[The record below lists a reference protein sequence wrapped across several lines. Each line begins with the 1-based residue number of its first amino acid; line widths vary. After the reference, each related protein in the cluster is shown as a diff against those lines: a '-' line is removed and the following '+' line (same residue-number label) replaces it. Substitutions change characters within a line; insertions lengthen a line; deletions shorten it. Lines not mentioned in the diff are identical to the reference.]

1 MERKIG
7 FGQAL
12 KLYWKNYVNFTGRS
26 RRSEYWFM
34 VLWHIIFLSPAI
46 VIGFTS
52 GISAFL
58 MIFDGS
64 RGATES
70 TDSALGLRM
79 LLFLLSIIYAGIY
92 SIVTFIPN
100 WAILI
105 RRFHDTGRTMIMP
118 LVYFGISLIAN
129 VVNFVI
135 EQNDP
140 NETNI
145 LTNII
150 LIVFGL
156 LNLGLGIYMI
166 VIACLDSERKTNKY
180 GSSHKYGQHIQSSDH
195 TQSNHSNSFNTEA
208 FQNDDRHSQQFKYDV
223 ESVDESKKQ
232 EIKQDDFK
240 Y

>member
-46 VIGFTS
+46 IVGLIGFCMLIAS
-52 GISAFL
+52 VS
-58 MIFDGS
+58 
-64 RGATES
+64 GATG
-70 TDSALGLRM
+70 SAIGLSAI
-79 LLFLLSIIYAGIY
+79 LLLLSIIYACIY
-92 SIVTFIPN
+92 SIATFIPN

-105 RRFHDTGRTMIMP
+105 RRFHDTGRTMVMP
-118 LVYFGISLIAN
+118 LVYLGISLIAN

-140 NETNI
+140 NETNTI
-145 LTNII
+145 TSII

-166 VIACLDSERKTNKY
+166 VIACFDSERKTNKY

-195 TQSNHSNSFNTEA
+195 TQNNHSNSFNTESV
-208 FQNDDRHSQQFKYDV
+208 QNDDCHSQQFKHDV
-223 ESVDESKKQ
+223 ESFDESNKQ
-232 EIKQDDFK
+232 ENKQDDFK

>member
-46 VIGFTS
+46 IVGFIGLCMLIASVSETT
-52 GISAFL
+52 GSAIGL
-58 MIFDGS
+58 
-64 RGATES
+64 
-70 TDSALGLRM
+70 SAI
-79 LLFLLSIIYAGIY
+79 LLLLSIIYMCIY
-92 SIVTFIPN
+92 SIATFIPN

-105 RRFHDTGRTMIMP
+105 RRFHDTGRTMVMP
-118 LVYFGISLIAN
+118 LVYLGISLIAN
-129 VVNFVI
+129 VVNFVF
-135 EQNDP
+135 EQNDSS
-140 NETNI
+140 ETNI
-145 LTNII
+145 ITSII
-150 LIVFGL
+150 LLVFGL
-156 LNLGLGIYMI
+156 LNLGLGIYII

-195 TQSNHSNSFNTEA
+195 TQNNHSNSFNTESV
-208 FQNDDRHSQQFKYDV
+208 QNNERHSQQFKHDV
-223 ESVDESKKQ
+223 ESFDESKNP
-232 EIKQDDFK
+232 ENKQDDFK

>member
-46 VIGFTS
+46 IVGFIGFCMLIAS
-52 GISAFL
+52 VS
-58 MIFDGS
+58 
-64 RGATES
+64 GATG
-70 TDSALGLRM
+70 SAIGLSAI
-79 LLFLLSIIYAGIY
+79 LLLLSIIYACIY
-92 SIVTFIPN
+92 SIATFIPN

-105 RRFHDTGRTMIMP
+105 RRFHDTGRTMVMP
-118 LVYFGISLIAN
+118 LVYLGISLIAN

-140 NETNI
+140 NETNTI
-145 LTNII
+145 TSII

-166 VIACLDSERKTNKY
+166 VIACFDSERKTNKY
-180 GSSHKYGQHIQSSDH
+180 GSSHKYGQYIQSSDY
-195 TQSNHSNSFNTEA
+195 TQNNHSNSFNTESV
-208 FQNDDRHSQQFKYDV
+208 QNDDRHSQQFKHDV
-223 ESVDESKKQ
+223 ESFDESKKQ
-232 EIKQDDFK
+232 ENKQDDFK

>member
-46 VIGFTS
+46 VIGFT
-52 GISAFL
+52 
-58 MIFDGS
+58 
-64 RGATES
+64 
-70 TDSALGLRM
+70 GLFM
-79 LLFLLSIIYAGIY
+79 LLASASGTADSTIGLSVLLLLLSIIYACIY
-92 SIVTFIPN
+92 SIATFIPN

-105 RRFHDTGRTMIMP
+105 RRFHDTGRTMVMP
-118 LVYFGISLIAN
+118 LVYLGISLVAN

-145 LTNII
+145 ITSII

-195 TQSNHSNSFNTEA
+195 TQSNHSNSFNTESV
-208 FQNDDRHSQQFKYDV
+208 QNDDRHSQQFKHDV
-223 ESVDESKKQ
+223 ETFDENKKQ
-232 EIKQDDFK
+232 DYKQDDFK

>member
-34 VLWHIIFLSPAI
+34 VLWHLIFLSPAI
-46 VIGFTS
+46 IVGFIGFCMLIASVS
-52 GISAFL
+52 GTTGSAIGL
-58 MIFDGS
+58 
-64 RGATES
+64 
-70 TDSALGLRM
+70 SAI
-79 LLFLLSIIYAGIY
+79 LLLLSIIYACIY
-92 SIVTFIPN
+92 SIATFIPN

-105 RRFHDTGRTMIMP
+105 RRFHDTGRTMVMP
-118 LVYFGISLIAN
+118 LVYLGISLIAN
-129 VVNFVI
+129 VANFVI

-145 LTNII
+145 VTSTII
-150 LIVFGL
+150 IVFGL
-156 LNLGLGIYMI
+156 LNLVLGIYMI

-195 TQSNHSNSFNTEA
+195 TQSNYSNSFNTESV
-208 FQNDDRHSQQFKYDV
+208 QNEDRHSQQFKHDV
-223 ESVDESKKQ
+223 ESFDESKKQ
-232 EIKQDDFK
+232 ENKQDNFK

>member
-12 KLYWKNYVNFTGRS
+12 KLYWKNYVNFTGRA

-46 VIGFTS
+46 IVGFIGFCMLIAS
-52 GISAFL
+52 VS
-58 MIFDGS
+58 
-64 RGATES
+64 GATG
-70 TDSALGLRM
+70 SAIGLSAI
-79 LLFLLSIIYAGIY
+79 LLLLSIIYACIY
-92 SIVTFIPN
+92 SIATFIPN

-105 RRFHDTGRTMIMP
+105 RRFHDTGRTMVMP
-118 LVYFGISLIAN
+118 LVYLGISLIAN
-129 VVNFVI
+129 VANFVI

-140 NETNI
+140 NETNTI
-145 LTNII
+145 TSII

-166 VIACLDSERKTNKY
+166 VIACFDSERKTNKY
-180 GSSHKYGQHIQSSDH
+180 GSSHKYGQHIQSSDY
-195 TQSNHSNSFNTEA
+195 TQNNHSNSFNTESV
-208 FQNDDRHSQQFKYDV
+208 QNDDRHSQQFKHDV
-223 ESVDESKKQ
+223 ESFDESNKQ
-232 EIKQDDFK
+232 ENKQDDFK

>member
-12 KLYWKNYVNFTGRS
+12 KLYWKNYVNFTGRA

-46 VIGFTS
+46 IVGFIGFCMLIAS
-52 GISAFL
+52 VS
-58 MIFDGS
+58 
-64 RGATES
+64 GATG
-70 TDSALGLRM
+70 SAIGLSAI
-79 LLFLLSIIYAGIY
+79 LLLLSIIYACIY
-92 SIVTFIPN
+92 SIATFIPN

-105 RRFHDTGRTMIMP
+105 RRFHDTGRTMVMP
-118 LVYFGISLIAN
+118 LVYLGISLIAN
-129 VVNFVI
+129 VANFVI

-140 NETNI
+140 NETNTI
-145 LTNII
+145 TSII

-166 VIACLDSERKTNKY
+166 VIACFDSERKTNKY
-180 GSSHKYGQHIQSSDH
+180 GSSHKYGQHIQSSDY
-195 TQSNHSNSFNTEA
+195 TQNNHSNSFNTESV
-208 FQNDDRHSQQFKYDV
+208 QNDDRHSQQFKHDV
-223 ESVDESKKQ
+223 ESFDESKKQ
-232 EIKQDDFK
+232 ENKQDDFK

>member
-12 KLYWKNYVNFTGRS
+12 KLYWKNYLNFTGRS

-46 VIGFTS
+46 IVGFIGFCMLIAS
-52 GISAFL
+52 VS
-58 MIFDGS
+58 
-64 RGATES
+64 GATG
-70 TDSALGLRM
+70 SAIGLSAI
-79 LLFLLSIIYAGIY
+79 LLLLSIIYACIY
-92 SIVTFIPN
+92 SIATFIPN

-105 RRFHDTGRTMIMP
+105 RRFHDTGRTMVMP
-118 LVYFGISLIAN
+118 LVYLGISLIAN

-140 NETNI
+140 NETNTI
-145 LTNII
+145 TSII

-166 VIACLDSERKTNKY
+166 VIACFDSERKTNKY
-180 GSSHKYGQHIQSSDH
+180 GSSHKYGQHIQSSDY
-195 TQSNHSNSFNTEA
+195 TQNNHSNSFNTESV
-208 FQNDDRHSQQFKYDV
+208 QNDDRHSQQFKHDV
-223 ESVDESKKQ
+223 ESFDESKKQ
-232 EIKQDDFK
+232 ENKQDDFK

>member
-46 VIGFTS
+46 VIGFT
-52 GISAFL
+52 
-58 MIFDGS
+58 
-64 RGATES
+64 
-70 TDSALGLRM
+70 GLFM
-79 LLFLLSIIYAGIY
+79 LLASASGTADSTIGLSVLLLLLSIIYACIY
-92 SIVTFIPN
+92 SIATFIPN

-105 RRFHDTGRTMIMP
+105 RRFHDTGRTMVMP
-118 LVYFGISLIAN
+118 LVYLGISLIAN

-135 EQNDP
+135 EKNDP

-145 LTNII
+145 ITSII

-195 TQSNHSNSFNTEA
+195 TQSNHSNSFNTESV
-208 FQNDDRHSQQFKYDV
+208 QNDDRHSQQFKHDV
-223 ESVDESKKQ
+223 KTFDESKKQ
-232 EIKQDDFK
+232 ENKQDDFK

>member
-46 VIGFTS
+46 IVGFIGFCMLIAS
-52 GISAFL
+52 VS
-58 MIFDGS
+58 
-64 RGATES
+64 GATG
-70 TDSALGLRM
+70 SAIGLSAI
-79 LLFLLSIIYAGIY
+79 LLLLSIIYACIY
-92 SIVTFIPN
+92 SIATFIPN

-105 RRFHDTGRTMIMP
+105 RRFHDTGRTMVMP
-118 LVYFGISLIAN
+118 LVYLGISLIAN

-140 NETNI
+140 NETNTI
-145 LTNII
+145 TSII

-166 VIACLDSERKTNKY
+166 VIACFDSERKTNKY
-180 GSSHKYGQHIQSSDH
+180 GSSHKYGQHIQSSDY
-195 TQSNHSNSFNTEA
+195 TQNNHSNSFNTESV
-208 FQNDDRHSQQFKYDV
+208 QNDDRHSQQFKHDV
-223 ESVDESKKQ
+223 ESFDESKNP
-232 EIKQDDFK
+232 ENKQDDFK

>member
-46 VIGFTS
+46 IVGFIGFCMLIAS
-52 GISAFL
+52 VS
-58 MIFDGS
+58 
-64 RGATES
+64 GATG
-70 TDSALGLRM
+70 SAIGLSAI
-79 LLFLLSIIYAGIY
+79 LLLLSIIYACIY
-92 SIVTFIPN
+92 SIATFIPN

-105 RRFHDTGRTMIMP
+105 RRFHDTGRTMVMP
-118 LVYFGISLIAN
+118 LVYLGISLIAN

-140 NETNI
+140 NETNTI
-145 LTNII
+145 TSII

-166 VIACLDSERKTNKY
+166 VIACFDSERKTNKY
-180 GSSHKYGQHIQSSDH
+180 GSSHKYGQHIQSSDY
-195 TQSNHSNSFNTEA
+195 TQNNHSNSFNTESV
-208 FQNDDRHSQQFKYDV
+208 QNDDRHSQQFKHDV
-223 ESVDESKKQ
+223 ESFDESNKQ
-232 EIKQDDFK
+232 ENKQDDFK

>member
-34 VLWHIIFLSPAI
+34 VLWHIIFLAPAI
-46 VIGFTS
+46 VIGFTGLFMILASAS
-52 GISAFL
+52 GTN
-58 MIFDGS
+58 D
-64 RGATES
+64 S
-70 TDSALGLRM
+70 TVGLGV
-79 LLFLLSIIYAGIY
+79 LLLLLSIIYAGIY
-92 SIVTFIPN
+92 SIATFIPN

-118 LVYFGISLIAN
+118 LVYLGISLIAN
-129 VVNFVI
+129 VVNFVM

-156 LNLGLGIYMI
+156 LNLVLGIYMI

-195 TQSNHSNSFNTEA
+195 TQSEHSNSFNTED

-223 ESVDESKKQ
+223 ESFDESKKQ
-232 EIKQDDFK
+232 ENKQDDFK

>member
-46 VIGFTS
+46 IVGFIGFCMLIAS
-52 GISAFL
+52 VS
-58 MIFDGS
+58 
-64 RGATES
+64 GATG
-70 TDSALGLRM
+70 SAIGLSAI
-79 LLFLLSIIYAGIY
+79 LLLLSIIYACIY
-92 SIVTFIPN
+92 SIATFIPN

-105 RRFHDTGRTMIMP
+105 RRFHDTGRTMVMP
-118 LVYFGISLIAN
+118 LVYLGISLIAN

-140 NETNI
+140 NETNTI
-145 LTNII
+145 TSII

-166 VIACLDSERKTNKY
+166 VIACFDSERKTNKY
-180 GSSHKYGQHIQSSDH
+180 GSSHKYGQHIQSSDY
-195 TQSNHSNSFNTEA
+195 TQNNHSNSFNTESV
-208 FQNDDRHSQQFKYDV
+208 QNDERHSQQFKHDV
-223 ESVDESKKQ
+223 ESFDESKNP
-232 EIKQDDFK
+232 ENKQDDFK

>member
-46 VIGFTS
+46 IVGFIGFCMLIAS
-52 GISAFL
+52 VS
-58 MIFDGS
+58 
-64 RGATES
+64 GATG
-70 TDSALGLRM
+70 SAIGLSAI
-79 LLFLLSIIYAGIY
+79 LLLLSIIYACIY
-92 SIVTFIPN
+92 SIATFIPN

-105 RRFHDTGRTMIMP
+105 RRFHDTGRTMVMP
-118 LVYFGISLIAN
+118 LVYLGISLIAN

-140 NETNI
+140 NETNTI
-145 LTNII
+145 TSII

-166 VIACLDSERKTNKY
+166 VIACFDSERKTNKY
-180 GSSHKYGQHIQSSDH
+180 GSSHKYGQHIQSSDY
-195 TQSNHSNSFNTEA
+195 TQNNHSNSFNTESV
-208 FQNDDRHSQQFKYDV
+208 QNDDRHSQQFKHDV
-223 ESVDESKKQ
+223 ESFDESKKQ
-232 EIKQDDFK
+232 ENKQDDFK